1 VQGHSY
7 KAEWRSLVTRR
18 ILESRSDPHPKEHVM
33 HAPVRLL
40 TGAAAL
46 ALAAATLPLGGSSAV
61 AATPSETGCPA
72 GFSLL
77 SVQWLSTQGAY
88 QLPGILDAAGNNDG
102 YVCGKA
108 IVDVA
113 ATHICGGS
121 CGVPVLYNFYDN
133 DKTPAY

>member
-1 VQGHSY
+1 
-7 KAEWRSLVTRR
+7 
-18 ILESRSDPHPKEHVM
+18 
-33 HAPVRLL
+33 LL

-46 ALAAATLPLGGSSAV
+46 ALAAVTLPLSPAAL
-61 AATPSETGCPA
+61 AATPPETGCPA

-77 SVQWLSTQGAY
+77 SVQWLSTQGPY

-113 ATHICGGS
+113 ATHLCGGS

-133 DKTPAY
+133 DKTPAH